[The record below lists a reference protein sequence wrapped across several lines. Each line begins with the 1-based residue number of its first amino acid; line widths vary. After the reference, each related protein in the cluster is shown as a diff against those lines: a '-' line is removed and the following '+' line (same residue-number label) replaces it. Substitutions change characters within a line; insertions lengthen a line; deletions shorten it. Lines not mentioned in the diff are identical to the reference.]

1 MKKKWIVWTLAIVLI
16 LSSTATALG
25 DSIGVNTPTGGWMIQ
40 GPLATVVK
48 EVMAGAGISEAEL
61 AALTQQ
67 GAAASAAASAAGQSG
82 MLGLAGVSGAGV
94 KGITS
99 QTKPSSGGSSING
112 VRTPQNRVR
121 QPEDPLYAAY
131 ARAMDGRMDAAL
143 MPVYFEAD
151 LAALGHFVSDA
162 GLATAAD
169 VLMEA
174 LLSRGEAVREG
185 GVPALVLGGVEKA
198 AGGTVTVRYLYTSGA
213 FEAE

>member
-1 MKKKWIVWTLAIVLI
+1 MKKKWTAWALAAALM
-16 LSSTATALG
+16 LSCTAGALA

-48 EVMAGAGISEAEL
+48 EAAQSSGMSEAEL
-61 AALTQQ
+61 AALLQQ
-67 GAAASAAASAAGQSG
+67 GTAAVASASAASQPG
-82 MLGLAGVSGAGV
+82 MLDLAGASSAGIT
-94 KGITS
+94 GITS
-99 QTKPSSGGSSING
+99 QTKPSSGSSNVNG
-112 VRTPQNRVR
+112 VRTPTNRQR

-151 LAALGHFVSDA
+151 LAALGDFVQ
-162 GLATAAD
+162 GTGIATAAD

-174 LLSRGEAVREG
+174 ILSRGEAVREG
-185 GVPALVLGGVEKA
+185 GVPALVLAGVEKA
-198 AGGTVTVRYLYTSGA
+198 SGGTLTVRYLYTSGA